1 MVDLSQLN
9 LNDAAIEESHEFE
22 VDIACVVIANHG
34 YALEGIQRAEEQHI
48 ANVRHSLVEEDWD
61 FVNPEIRH
69 AETFYEGLRRSANR
83 LAVVGLVTRLQH
95 WTSRFAKRAKIG
107 KPARIHQSQLLN
119 QMEALNKLLGHQIV
133 AVTFFRELVD
143 VRDSVVHANSQAEWE
158 YPEGCNRQVAQHH
171 RSPWSEVEFSAEQ
184 LKEAVAKTIQ
194 QVKWYDENIRT
205 DDHIN
210 G

>member
-9 LNDAAIEESHEFE
+9 LNDTAVEESHEFE

-34 YALEGIQRAEEQHI
+34 YALEAIQRSEEQDI
-48 ANVRHSLVEEDWD
+48 ANVRHSLAGEDWD
-61 FVNPEIRH
+61 FVNSEIRR
-69 AETFYEGLRRSANR
+69 AETFYEDLRRSANR

-107 KPARIHQSQLLN
+107 MPARVHQSQLLN
-119 QMEALNKLLGHQIV
+119 QMEALNKLLGHPMV
-133 AVTFFRELVD
+133 DVTFFKELVD

-158 YPEGCNRQVAQHH
+158 YPKGCNRQVAQHY
-171 RSPWSEVEFSAEQ
+171 RGPWSEVEFSPEQ
-184 LKEAVAKTIQ
+184 LKEAIVKTIQ
-194 QVKWYDENIRT
+194 QVKWYDENIRAEGPL
-205 DDHIN
+205 N